1 VLAQDHF
8 VIQSEFVNAKWAEDN
23 LKTIRCL
30 MEQAS
35 VYRRAMAPLAII
47 VGIFGITAAGLAEAV
62 DWVGPDYFAG
72 YWIGVAIFSV
82 SAALLLIRI
91 QALKSSEAFWSPPTR
106 RVVNAMIPLLLAGLG
121 LGILEM
127 MNKSNVRTSVILA
140 AHWMILYGGALHAAG
155 FFMQRGIKLLG
166 WIYIIL
172 GVFSL
177 IFIELNIIP
186 YLKENNAH
194 WLMAFAFGI
203 INLAYGFYLKLTE
216 ESLETK

>member
-1 VLAQDHF
+1 
-8 VIQSEFVNAKWAEDN
+8 VNDKWAEDN

-72 YWIGVAIFSV
+72 YWIGVAIFSI

-91 QALKSSEAFWSPPTR
+91 QSLKSNEAFWSPPTR
-106 RVVNAMIPLLLAGLG
+106 RVANAMVPLLLAGLG
-121 LGILEM
+121 LGILEII
-127 MNKSNVRTSVILA
+127 NKPNLRTSVILS

-166 WIYIIL
+166 WIYIII
-172 GVFSL
+172 GSFFL
-177 IFIELNIIP
+177 IFNESNVMP
-186 YLKENNAH
+186 YLKEDNAH
-194 WLMAFAFGI
+194 WLMAFSFGI

-216 ESLETK
+216 ESLEAK

>member
-1 VLAQDHF
+1 
-8 VIQSEFVNAKWAEDN
+8 VNAKWAENN

-47 VGIFGITAAGLAEAV
+47 IGIFGLIAAGLAEV
-62 DWVGPDYFAG
+62 FGWVGPDYFAG
-72 YWIGVAIFSV
+72 YWIVIAIFSV

-91 QALKSSEAFWSPPTR
+91 QALKSNEAFWSPPTR

-127 MNKSNVRTSVILA
+127 INKPNVRTSVILA

-172 GVFSL
+172 GSFLL
-177 IFIELNIIP
+177 IFNELNVMP
-186 YLKENNAH
+186 YLKEDNAH

-203 INLAYGFYLKLTE
+203 INLVYGFYLKLTE
-216 ESLETK
+216 ESSETK

>member
-1 VLAQDHF
+1 MND
-8 VIQSEFVNAKWAEDN
+8 KWAEDN

-47 VGIFGITAAGLAEAV
+47 IGIFGLIAAGLAEV
-62 DWVGPDYFAG
+62 FGWVGPDYFAG
-72 YWIGVAIFSV
+72 YWIGVAIFSI

-91 QALKSSEAFWSPPTR
+91 QSLKSNEAFWSPPTR

-127 MNKSNVRTSVILA
+127 INKPNVRTSVILA

-166 WIYIIL
+166 WIYIII
-172 GVFSL
+172 GSFFL
-177 IFIELNIIP
+177 IFNESNVMP
-186 YLKENNAH
+186 YLKEDNAH

-203 INLAYGFYLKLTE
+203 INLVYGFYLKLTE
-216 ESLETK
+216 ESSETK

>member
-1 VLAQDHF
+1 
-8 VIQSEFVNAKWAEDN
+8 
-23 LKTIRCL
+23 

-47 VGIFGITAAGLAEAV
+47 IGIFGLIAAGLAEV
-62 DWVGPDYFAG
+62 FGWVGPDYFAV
-72 YWIGVAIFSV
+72 YWIVIANFSE

-91 QALKSSEAFWSPPTR
+91 QALKSNEAFWSPPTR

-127 MNKSNVRTSVILA
+127 INKPNVRTSVILA

-172 GVFSL
+172 GSFLL
-177 IFIELNIIP
+177 IFNELNVMP
-186 YLKENNAH
+186 YLKEDNAH

-203 INLAYGFYLKLTE
+203 INLVYGFYLKLTE
-216 ESLETK
+216 ESSETK

>member
-1 VLAQDHF
+1 M
-8 VIQSEFVNAKWAEDN
+8 NAKWAENN

-47 VGIFGITAAGLAEAV
+47 IGIFGITAAGLAEAV
-62 DWVGPDYFAG
+62 DWVGPDYFAL

-82 SAALLLIRI
+82 LVALFLIRI
-91 QALKSSEAFWSPPTR
+91 QALKSNEPFWSPPTR
-106 RVVNAMIPLLLAGLG
+106 RVANAMIPLLLAGLG
-121 LGILEM
+121 LGVLEFM
-127 MNKSNVRTSVILA
+127 DKPDVRTSVILA

-172 GVFSL
+172 GFLLL
-177 IFIELNIIP
+177 IFNKLNVMP
-186 YLKENNAH
+186 YLKEGNAH

-216 ESLETK
+216 ESLEAK